1 MLLAHFTNKGKEI
14 SLRNEQW
21 LKRLRLLL
29 WLGLLEKISAFWSVR
44 ELNNW
49 IKDEYVWNREII
61 VVTGGSD
68 GMGAIMVKLF
78 AEKGIKVCV
87 IDVQPLQYEGR
98 LSEFT
103 ALRNNFEHADTQ
115 QHYQVS
121 TSTSAT

>member
-21 LKRLRLLL
+21 LKRLRLML

-68 GMGAIMVKLF
+68 GMGGIMVKLF

-98 LSEFT
+98 LFEFT
-103 ALRNNFEHADTQ
+103 ALRNDFEHANTQ
-115 QHYQVS
+115 QHHQVF